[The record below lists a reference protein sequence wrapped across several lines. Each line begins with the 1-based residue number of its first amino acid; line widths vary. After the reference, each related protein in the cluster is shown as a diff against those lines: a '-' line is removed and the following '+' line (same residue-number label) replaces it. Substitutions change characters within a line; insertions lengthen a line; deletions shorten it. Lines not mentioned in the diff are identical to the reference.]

1 MTNGFRLELI
11 GPKKEYL
18 SSEIDSYNTDLC
30 NSLFL
35 KNAYK
40 KFIFGFL
47 KNVFTTIFASIILI
61 MNSAS
66 ATPYLRVDSDIATYD
81 KNVSKMKSDFL
92 LQPEEPTNKKWV
104 QNKIDNMVQIDQYMR
119 KFWDTPLNNSYTLD
133 EKSEFNKKFSLKSAA
148 VDSENTA
155 DLKELLKIYNWFT
168 ISEFG
173 ANTDSQA
180 WLLVQHADQD
190 HEFQENVLKILEN
203 LWHLNETKPAN
214 YAYLF
219 DRVASSFNDPSKSK
233 LQRYGTQGRCVGP
246 GQWEPLPIE
255 NPEKVDELRKSV
267 DLSTMAEYKMVFK
280 NLCH

>member
-1 MTNGFRLELI
+1 MTNELRLPLI
-11 GPKKEYL
+11 GPKKEDLAPEINYKGVDVAE
-18 SSEIDSYNTDLC
+18 SPSEIAYENI
-30 NSLFL
+30 LFGIL
-35 KNAYK
+35 KQS
-40 KFIFGFL
+40 FI
-47 KNVFTTIFASIILI
+47 TIFTALILI
-61 MNSAS
+61 INTASAS
-66 ATPYLRVDSDIATYD
+66 PYPRVDSDIATYD

-92 LQPEEPTNKKWV
+92 SQPAEPNNKKWV

-119 KFWDTPLNNSYTLD
+119 KFWDTPLNNSYTPD
-133 EKSEFNKKFSLKSAA
+133 EKSEFNKQFSLKSAA

-155 DLKELLKIYNWFT
+155 DLKELLKIYNWFK

-190 HEFQENVLKILEN
+190 HEFQENVLKILEK
-203 LWHLNETKPAN
+203 LWPLNETKPAN

-219 DRVASSFNDPSKSK
+219 DRVASSFNDPSKRK

-255 NPEKVDELRKSV
+255 NPEKVDELRSSV
-267 DLSTMAEYKMVFK
+267 GLSNLAEYKMVFK
-280 NLCH
+280 DLCK